1 MKSKEVS
8 MKSVT
13 ILSTGSY
20 LPKVKMENVAFAK
33 ALNVTEE
40 YLIQRTGIRTRYFV
54 KDETMCTMATKA
66 AQKAIEKANIPIEE
80 IDLIIV
86 ATTTTKQLMPGIS
99 YLVQKQLGI
108 KQTMCLDV
116 LAGCSGYINAFDIA
130 RNYIALGKVKIAL
143 IIGVDILSQVI
154 DKKDIGTAIVLSDGA
169 GATII
174 KAIGEE
180 KRYESYLQSD
190 GTHSDILTYTANSP
204 LYMDGKAI
212 YKYAVT
218 ETVKNVEQLLEKS
231 KQSLEQIKY
240 IIPHQSNLKILK
252 SIQNRLSIAEEKMYS
267 NIETVGNTFCASIP
281 IALDEML
288 DKQLLH
294 KGDKVILLG
303 YGGGLNTGS
312 ILLEI

>member
-1 MKSKEVS
+1 

>member
-1 MKSKEVS
+1 

-66 AQKAIEKANIPIEE
+66 AQKAIEKVNIPIEE

-108 KQTMCLDV
+108 KQTMCLDI

-204 LYMDGKAI
+204 LYMNGKAI

>member
-1 MKSKEVS
+1 

-33 ALNVTEE
+33 VLNVTEE

-218 ETVKNVEQLLEKS
+218 ETVKNVEKLLEKS

>member
-288 DKQLLH
+288 EKQLLH

>member
-1 MKSKEVS
+1 

-108 KQTMCLDV
+108 KQTMCLDI

-252 SIQNRLSIAEEKMYS
+252 SIQSRLSIAEEKMYS

>member
-33 ALNVTEE
+33 VLNVTEE

-218 ETVKNVEQLLEKS
+218 ETVKNVEKLLEKS

>member
-1 MKSKEVS
+1 

-33 ALNVTEE
+33 VLNVTEE